1 MLGRRI
7 GSIFQRSSS
16 GFRGFHFTSRLQ
28 SSLPSF
34 NGAPRTGS
42 YYEDAVDGVVS
53 TILEGAAHDKAHR
66 DQRVIL
72 AVLVDNDPGVLNK
85 VSGLLSAR
93 GFNIE
98 SLTVSPT
105 NLEAMSRMT
114 IVIRDATEEKA
125 AQAIKQLQDVVNVL
139 AVVDYTGTNSLHVR
153 AVCWRCVDMLCTLTP
168 FASPPYH
175 PLHFS
180 AGTRYDQGILY
191 APNGQCHL

>member
-1 MLGRRI
+1 MLQRGSLFFWKRCLFSAPLARI
-7 GSIFQRSSS
+7 SCSRSLSV
-16 GFRGFHFTSRLQ
+16 
-28 SSLPSF
+28 
-34 NGAPRTGS
+34 RTGNF
-42 YYEDAVDGVVS
+42 YEDAVDGVVS

-66 DQRVIL
+66 DHRVIL

-125 AQAIKQLQDVVNVL
+125 AQAIKQLHDVVNVL
-139 AVVDYTGTNSLHVR
+139 AVVDYTGTNSLHVSQ
-153 AVCWRCVDMLCTLTP
+153 ALTP
-168 FASPPYH
+168 
-175 PLHFS
+175 LH
-180 AGTRYDQGILY
+180 L
-191 APNGQCHL
+191 HLRRARHTLPAQ